1 MTLHVAPEPP
11 IVDHVI
17 HLCRYLEI
25 DAQLSPGLLDE
36 ACETLLRLGQSGC
49 DREEILLGVA
59 GLTVDSDR
67 CPGCNALQTTER
79 DLVQAVV
86 RSFDTS
92 SPATLAPPMCLHHA
106 LLVVNGGID
115 APRARAVVQRLGTTM
130 VRLSEDMH
138 IYALK
143 REALHGGRISPDEEG
158 AAVECLALL
167 AGSAV
172 R

>member
-1 MTLHVAPEPP
+1 MVKA
-11 IVDHVI
+11 
-17 HLCRYLEI
+17 
-25 DAQLSPGLLDE
+25 
-36 ACETLLRLGQSGC
+36 SGW
-49 DREEILLGVA
+49 A
-59 GLTVDSDR
+59 G
-67 CPGCNALQTTER
+67 
-79 DLVQAVV
+79 
-86 RSFDTS
+86 S
-92 SPATLAPPMCLHHA
+92 SPATLAPPLCLPHA

-115 APRARAVVQRLGTTM
+115 VSRARTLVQQLGATM
-130 VRLSEDMH
+130 VDLSEDMR